1 MKNIDKVKMKMK
13 KNKKGLLMFGILL
26 VIVNLLFNAID
37 AHSNQKQFEKVVK
50 QGILINGE

>member
-1 MKNIDKVKMKMK
+1 MK
-13 KNKKGLLMFGILL
+13 KTKKGLLMFGILL